1 LGCVTDDEAVF
12 AALADATRRLLL
24 DTLFARSGLTL
35 AELTE
40 TTGLTRQATSKHL
53 GVLERAGLVVAMQR
67 GREKHHYLNSAPIAG
82 IAGRWI
88 GKYERG
94 PVTTLADLKRTLES
108 ESDERRRGLRVR
120 DDDPHQP

>member
-1 LGCVTDDEAVF
+1 LPNVDVVTDDGAVF

-35 AELTE
+35 AELTA

-53 GVLERAGLVVAMQR
+53 GVLERAGLVVAIQR
-67 GREKHHYLNSAPIAG
+67 GREKHHHLNSAPIAG

-94 PVTTLADLKRTLES
+94 PVTTLADLERTLET
-108 ESDERRRGLRVR
+108 ESDER
-120 DDDPHQP
+120 